1 MAGFTRNIETV
12 QEASVPVVQ
21 NMESTINL
29 LYIIWAWVFISAV
42 LVLLIVAN
50 IVKKELVKREIQIWF
65 WKSFWIVFGAGL
77 LTAFFNMWLEKIF
90 PALSDAIGWVL
101 SIIFNFYALF
111 FAFKYFLKME
121 WKPANQVATKA
132 VIFSIVLWIIS
143 TLVLFGLFMLL
154 K

>member
-12 QEASVPVVQ
+12 EEASVPVVQ

-65 WKSFWIVFGAGL
+65 WKSFWS
-77 LTAFFNMWLEKIF
+77 LTFDCIF
-90 PALSDAIGWVL
+90 
-101 SIIFNFYALF
+101 
-111 FAFKYFLKME
+111 
-121 WKPANQVATKA
+121 
-132 VIFSIVLWIIS
+132 
-143 TLVLFGLFMLL
+143 
-154 K
+154 